1 MARFKHALRRR
12 RRRPAPALN
21 NYARDLDRYRAL
33 EAARAATGDVAQ
45 KTRLLYSSGKIGYL
59 DVLDAERGLA
69 SSDAALAQSAGQ
81 LSDDQVMLFLALGG
95 GWEAP
100 TALDAGGN

>member
-1 MARFKHALRRR
+1 MLQ
-12 RRRPAPALN
+12 
-21 NYARDLDRYRAL
+21 
-33 EAARAATGDVAQ
+33 AARAETRDVAE
-45 KTRLLYSSGKIGYL
+45 KIRLLYSSGKIVYL
-59 DVLDAERGLA
+59 DVLDAERSLA

-100 TALDAGGN
+100 PQQDAPIRPAAG